1 MDPTSDQMI
10 SVGLVSGL
18 LMLSA
23 VRGMLNRTGLIAA
36 TIVGLTVSL
45 FGHWTWLAILISFL
59 AVGSLATLWK
69 YEEKAALRLAEENKG
84 ARGWRNVMAN
94 GGVASLSLTG
104 TFAALGGALLIALLS
119 VSLASITDVEI
130 PLLTMMVV
138 VTSIGWL
145 GCQVDSILGALFE
158 NKGLIGKHTV
168 NFLATLS
175 GALMAIFFHIRFL

>member
-69 YEEKAALRLAEENKG
+69 YEEKAALRLAEEN
-84 ARGWRNVMAN
+84 
-94 GGVASLSLTG
+94 
-104 TFAALGGALLIALLS
+104 
-119 VSLASITDVEI
+119 
-130 PLLTMMVV
+130 
-138 VTSIGWL
+138 
-145 GCQVDSILGALFE
+145 
-158 NKGLIGKHTV
+158 
-168 NFLATLS
+168 
-175 GALMAIFFHIRFL
+175 